1 METNK
6 LMEILDKH
14 KMWLDDVEGG
24 EKADLSGADLR
35 YINLSDADLSGA
47 NLRGADLR
55 YVNLSD
61 ADLSGADLRYI
72 NLSDADLSGANL
84 RGADPRYA
92 NLSGANL
99 SGAKYNET
107 TSFLALQCPEKGSFI
122 AYKKCRD
129 GLIVELEISEDAKR
143 SSATTRK
150 CRASKARV
158 INITNIDNTET
169 FDEAI
174 SQHDSS
180 FVYKIGETVEI
191 EDFDMDRWNEC
202 SSGIHFFITRQEAV
216 NY

>member
-1 METNK
+1 
-6 LMEILDKH
+6 MEILNKH

-24 EKADLSGADLR
+24 EKADLSDADLR
-35 YINLSDADLSGA
+35 YVNLRYVNLSDADLSGA

-55 YVNLSD
+55 Y
-61 ADLSGADLRYI
+61 
-72 NLSDADLSGANL
+72 
-84 RGADPRYA
+84 
-92 NLSGANL
+92 ANL

-174 SQHDSS
+174 SQQDSS

>member
-6 LMEILDKH
+6 LMEILNKH

-24 EKADLSGADLR
+24 EKADLTIADLRGANLSDANLRAADLRGADLSDANLRDADLRGADLR
-35 YINLSDADLSGA
+35 YANLSDADLRGA

-55 YVNLSD
+55 YANLSD
-61 ADLSGADLRYI
+61 
-72 NLSDADLSGANL
+72 
-84 RGADPRYA
+84 
-92 NLSGANL
+92 
-99 SGAKYNET
+99 AKYNET

-174 SQHDSS
+174 SQQDSS

>member
-6 LMEILDKH
+6 LMEILNKH

-24 EKADLSGADLR
+24 EKADLRYANLR
-35 YINLSDADLSGA
+35 YANLSVADLSDADL
-47 NLRGADLR
+47 
-55 YVNLSD
+55 
-61 ADLSGADLRYI
+61 
-72 NLSDADLSGANL
+72 
-84 RGADPRYA
+84 RYA
-92 NLSGANL
+92 NLSGADLRGADLRGADLRGANL
-99 SGAKYNET
+99 SGADLRGADLRGAKYNQT

-174 SQHDSS
+174 SQQDSS

>member
-6 LMEILDKH
+6 LMEILNKH

-24 EKADLSGADLR
+24 EKANLTTANLTTANLRYADLRGADLR
-35 YINLSDADLSGA
+35 GANLRGA
-47 NLRGADLR
+47 NLRGADLTT
-55 YVNLSD
+55 
-61 ADLSGADLRYI
+61 
-72 NLSDADLSGANL
+72 
-84 RGADPRYA
+84 
-92 NLSGANL
+92 
-99 SGAKYNET
+99 AKYNET

-122 AYKKCRD
+122 AYKKCRG

-174 SQHDSS
+174 SQRDSS

>member
-6 LMEILDKH
+6 LMEILNKH

-24 EKADLSGADLR
+24 EKA
-35 YINLSDADLSGA
+35 NLSDA
-47 NLRGADLR
+47 
-55 YVNLSD
+55 NLSD
-61 ADLSGADLRYI
+61 ADLSGADLRGV
-72 NLSDADLSGANL
+72 DL
-84 RGADPRYA
+84 RY
-92 NLSGANL
+92 
-99 SGAKYNET
+99 AKYNET

-122 AYKKCRD
+122 AYKKCRG

-158 INITNIDNTET
+158 ISITDIYNTET
-169 FDEAI
+169 FYEAI

-180 FVYKIGETVEI
+180 FVYKIRGIVEV

>member
-6 LMEILDKH
+6 LMEILNKH

-24 EKADLSGADLR
+24 EKADLS
-35 YINLSDADLSGA
+35 DADLSDAG
-47 NLRGADLR
+47 LR
-55 YVNLSD
+55 
-61 ADLSGADLRYI
+61 
-72 NLSDADLSGANL
+72 
-84 RGADPRYA
+84 
-92 NLSGANL
+92 GANL
-99 SGAKYNET
+99 SGASLRGADLSDAKYNQT
-107 TSFLALQCPEKGSFI
+107 TSFLVLQCPEKGSFI

-129 GLIVELEISEDAKR
+129 GLIIELEILEDAKR
-143 SSATTRK
+143 SSASTRK

-174 SQHDSS
+174 SQQDSS

>member
-6 LMEILDKH
+6 LMEILNKH

-24 EKADLSGADLR
+24 EKANLSGADLR
-35 YINLSDADLSGA
+35 YVNLRYVNLSDADLSGA
-47 NLRGADLR
+47 NLRGA
-55 YVNLSD
+55 N
-61 ADLSGADLRYI
+61 LSGANQRY
-72 NLSDADLSGANL
+72 ANL
-84 RGADPRYA
+84 RGADLR
-92 NLSGANL
+92 
-99 SGAKYNET
+99 GAKYNET

-174 SQHDSS
+174 SQQDSS